1 MYRLTGLDLLM
12 NVVNEIDAEH
22 ADSNAFD
29 PRLLH
34 QVSKF
39 KRFFQSGPFTGFRM
53 IGTVRDV
60 PGEVNVTRTTLENPC
75 VYMVERLRR
84 NGRESLVNWMELRRA
99 ATLLTGVVLR

>member
-1 MYRLTGLDLLM
+1 M

-60 PGEVNVTRTTLENPC
+60 PGEVNVTRTTLEKSL
-75 VYMVERLRR
+75 RLY
-84 NGRESLVNWMELRRA
+84 GRTPTPQRTRIVGQLDGIEASGHPADWRRA
-99 ATLLTGVVLR
+99 PIMTPA